1 MEELMGNYIIKRLAQ
16 SIVVVFIV
24 TVLVFGLMHL
34 LPGDPVQIYL
44 GETATPEQVAY
55 YTEMFG
61 LDKPLYVQYIKW
73 IQGLFHGEM
82 GKSITFSMD
91 VSALL
96 LKRVASTLAIT
107 LPAFVLALLIGL
119 CFGVLTSTHRGQKL
133 DSILTSLANIGIATP
148 TFWIGMI
155 LVYIFALKLGWLPV
169 QGYVTFAEDPLGH
182 IKCTVMPVIVLSLG
196 HLAST
201 TRQTRSAML
210 EVVSQDFIR
219 TARAKGLS
227 EHRVIYVHALR
238 NALIPVVTM
247 LGGAIGGLIG
257 GTVVIE
263 NLFNIPGVGSLMMT
277 AIMNK
282 DYMVVQNVTFVI
294 AVTVVV
300 CNLLVDILY
309 GYIDPRI
316 RIN

>member
-1 MEELMGNYIIKRLAQ
+1 MGSYVLKRLAQ
-16 SIVVVFIV
+16 SLIVVVIV

-34 LPGDPVQIYL
+34 LPGDPIQIYL
-44 GETATPEQVAY
+44 GDTATPEQISY
-55 YTEMFG
+55 YTQMFG
-61 LDKPLYVQYIKW
+61 LDQPLYVQYFKW
-73 IQGLFHGEM
+73 ISGLFHGEM
-82 GKSITFSMD
+82 GRSITYSID
-91 VSALL
+91 VSELL
-96 LKRVASTLAIT
+96 IKRVACTLSVT
-107 LPAFVLALLIGL
+107 LPAFLLALAIGIVL
-119 CFGVLTSTHRGQKL
+119 GVVSSTHRGKKL
-133 DSILTSLANIGIATP
+133 DSILTSIANIGIATP
-148 TFWIGMI
+148 TFWVGMI
-155 LVYIFALKLGWLPV
+155 LVYVFALKLNWLPV
-169 QGYVTFAEDPLGH
+169 QGYVSFAESPIGYLRCL
-182 IKCTVMPVIVLSLG
+182 IMPVIVLSLG

-210 EVVSQDFIR
+210 EVVSQDYIR
-219 TARAKGLS
+219 TARAKGLP
-227 EHRVIYVHALR
+227 EHRVVYRHALR

-277 AIMNK
+277 AITNK

-294 AVTVVV
+294 AVAVVV

-316 RIN
+316 RVN